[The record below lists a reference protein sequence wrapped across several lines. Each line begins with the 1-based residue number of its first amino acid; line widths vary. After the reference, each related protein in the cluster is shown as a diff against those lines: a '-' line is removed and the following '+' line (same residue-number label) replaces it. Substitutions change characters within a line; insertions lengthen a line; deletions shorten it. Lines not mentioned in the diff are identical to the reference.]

1 MMEEYDICRVCSLE
15 IPEQCNMYTVQAR
28 TFIYGGSKVPSL
40 THCYEI
46 PSTKHT
52 FMAHMLLANPPSFED
67 IKESENVI
75 IKSAKYHGTLTITL
89 TPTSRS
95 TGLQEYSQLQRPIV
109 FYYSPPL
116 VDIVKDDTGNVR
128 AVLVDAAYF
137 YTNAQP
143 PLENVSKDCFILI
156 NDKKNQV
163 IEFMQRNEY
172 TKAEQAYRAFSIEC
186 MKHLPERSTEC
197 PWRI

>member
-1 MMEEYDICRVCSLE
+1 MTIDMMQEHDICFVCSLD
-15 IPEQCNMYTVQAR
+15 IPNDSHMFTVQAR
-28 TFIYGGSKVPSL
+28 TFIYSGSNVPSL

-52 FMAHMLLANPPSFED
+52 LMAHMLLANPPSFDD
-67 IKESENVI
+67 IKAGENVI
-75 IKSAKYHGTLTITL
+75 IKSAKYHGTLTL
-89 TPTSRS
+89 TSRS

-116 VDIVKDDTGNVR
+116 VDIVKDETGNVR

-143 PLENVSKDCFILI
+143 LLENVSKDCFILV

-163 IEFMQRNEY
+163 IEFMQSKEY
-172 TKAEQAYRAFSIEC
+172 TKAEQAYRVFCLEC
-186 MKHLPERSTEC
+186 MKYLPEKSIDC